1 MRLPDPPLPSPI
13 LLGFSGGLD
22 SSVLLQLL
30 AADAGIRSRGLRAL
44 HVHHGLHADAD
55 AWATHCRRV
64 CAALDVP
71 LEVVRV
77 QVDLSAGLGVE
88 GAARAARHAAFA
100 AALGDGEILALA
112 HHRDDQAETFLLRAL
127 RGAGADG
134 LAAMRP
140 WRRYAR
146 GWLWRPLLELPR
158 AALQDHAASQHL
170 QWIDDPANANADF
183 DRNFLRN
190 AVLPLLRQRWPDA
203 AGSFARSA
211 ALCAQAGELLEAED
225 AAALAAARCDRRTLE
240 VRQLLALPAARR
252 ARVLR
257 RWIADLQLPP
267 LPGNGI
273 ARIER
278 ELLASRHDANPSFDW
293 QGARIWR
300 WRGLLH
306 ADLQRAPLPTDWNQV
321 WDGRAA
327 LVMPAGE
334 RLQLV
339 GASNFDAPLR
349 VHARQGGERIV
360 LPGRRHSHAL
370 KHVLQDAG
378 MPPWQR
384 ARLPLLSAADGSL
397 LAAGDTILSAP
408 MAAWL
413 SARGAH
419 LLISRPA
426 CKNADDE
433 SGRSALA

>member
-30 AADAGIRSRGLRAL
+30 AADAGIRSVGLRAL

-55 AWATHCRRV
+55 AWAAHCRRT
-64 CAALDVP
+64 CEALGVP
-71 LEVVRV
+71 LEVVHV
-77 QVDLSAGLGVE
+77 QVDLAAGLGVE

-140 WRRYAR
+140 WRGYAR

-158 AALQDHAASQHL
+158 SALYDHAASQRL
-170 QWIDDPANANADF
+170 QWIDDPANANTDF

-190 AVLPLLRQRWPDA
+190 AVLPLLGQRWQDA

-211 ALCAQAGELLEAED
+211 ALCAQAVDLLEAED
-225 AAALAAARCDRRTLE
+225 AAALAAARSDPQTLE
-240 VRQLLALPAARR
+240 IRVLQALPVPRR

-257 RWIADLQLPP
+257 RWIAALQLPP
-267 LPGNGI
+267 LPGHGI

-278 ELLASRHDANPSFDW
+278 ELLAGRHDANARFDW
-293 QGARIWR
+293 QGARVWR

-306 ADLQRAPLPTDWNQV
+306 ADVLRAPAGNGLEPGLGWQRSTGDARRRTPAA
-321 WDGRAA
+321 GGRIAFRRAA
-327 LVMPAGE
+327 ARACAAG
-334 RLQLV
+334 RRTHRAAGPPPFACAQ
-339 GASNFDAPLR
+339 
-349 VHARQGGERIV
+349 ARAA
-360 LPGRRHSHAL
+360 GRRH
-370 KHVLQDAG
+370 
-378 MPPWQR
+378 
-384 ARLPLLSAADGSL
+384 AAVATRVP
-397 LAAGDTILSAP
+397 AAGVGRRRHPAGGRGYDRVGTHGG
-408 MAAWL
+408 MAGG
-413 SARGAH
+413 ARGP
-419 LLISRPA
+419 PA
-426 CKNADDE
+426 DFPPCLQE
-433 SGRSALA
+433 RG